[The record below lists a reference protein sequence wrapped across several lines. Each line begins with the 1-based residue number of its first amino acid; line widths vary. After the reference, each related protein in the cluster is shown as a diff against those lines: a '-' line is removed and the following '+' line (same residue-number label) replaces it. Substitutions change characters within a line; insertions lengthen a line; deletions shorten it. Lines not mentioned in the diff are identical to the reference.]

1 MERKG
6 TKLHKVQQ
14 KIFREAF
21 AADGYLKA
29 MSGYISKYDDTW
41 QRTESVSNTLACIIF
56 EMGWQGDY
64 NRYCQEKNAEYEKS
78 LKAQALSQN

>member
-1 MERKG
+1 MVRKG
-6 TKLHKVQQ
+6 TELHKVQQ

-29 MSGYISKYDDTW
+29 MSGYISKYYDTW
-41 QRTESVSNTLACIIF
+41 QRTESVSNMLACIIF

-64 NRYCQEKNAEYEKS
+64 ARFCEKEKI
-78 LKAQALSQN
+78 LLQQDPA